1 MLGSHAAEKAGG
13 YHGAAMSVALENR
26 LEVLR
31 AHRHFRPGTV
41 DRFARFITTA
51 PEEALFRTSPLH
63 FAADAGVPENEA
75 VDLFLRAT
83 HAGILEFTWGLLCP
97 WCGAFLTTPAAL
109 RSLSRERD
117 CQMCRVSVRTE
128 DDTMEV
134 AFSVAPAVRRIRFH
148 QPDSLDLQK
157 DLLALMFSQSRTVP
171 ENIRQLLSESVLES
185 ISLPPGGVHRFTQR
199 LEAGRIYFLAAP
211 IHHVY
216 CKLEVSADEGVSSV
230 DAELMDGRML
240 PGLVKVRAGEVS
252 LTIHNRTPDAA
263 RVALVKFWFTSSQL
277 SCDIPSMVRGATMRR
292 YFSGKRLVTHQTFR
306 ELFRAESIPSE
317 GGLEFKSM
325 TVLFTD
331 LKGSTE
337 LYERIGD
344 MRAYG
349 LVREHFGV
357 LKELIAERGGSM
369 VKTIG
374 DAVMASFA
382 EPTPALEAATA
393 MTREVRRVSREG
405 AQLQLKVG
413 LHTGPCIAVELNER
427 LDYFGQTVN
436 VAARVQGVAGAD
448 EIAITEPVYAAPGAQ
463 DIIRAAEL
471 SATRERALLKGVE
484 GETTVYRL
492 R

>member
-1 MLGSHAAEKAGG
+1 
-13 YHGAAMSVALENR
+13 MSVALENR

-31 AHRHFRPGTV
+31 SYPRSRPETIE
-41 DRFARFITTA
+41 RFARFLETSS
-51 PEEALFRTSPLH
+51 EEALFRMSPLH
-63 FAADAGVPENEA
+63 FAEEQGVPENEA
-75 VDLFLRAT
+75 IDLFLRAT
-83 HAGILEFTWGLLCP
+83 HAGILEFTWGVLCP
-97 WCGAFLTTPAAL
+97 GCASFLTTPSAL
-109 RSLSRERD
+109 RSLQRTRD
-117 CQMCRVSVRTE
+117 CHMCRVSIETG
-128 DDTMEV
+128 DDNMEV
-134 AFSVAPAVRRIRFH
+134 AFSVAPSVRRIRFH
-148 QPDSLDLQK
+148 QPELLDLRK
-157 DLLALMFSQSRTVP
+157 DLLSLMFSQSRTLP
-171 ENIRQLLSESVLES
+171 EDIRRLVGDSVLDS
-185 ISLPPGGVHRFTQR
+185 ATLPPGGVHRFSAKMEPGQT
-199 LEAGRIYFLAAP
+199 YFLAAP
-211 IHHVY
+211 LHHLWCELVPTP
-216 CKLEVSADEGVSSV
+216 ESRTSHV
-230 DAELMDGRML
+230 DAELLDGRLL
-240 PGLVKVRAGEVS
+240 PGEVQVREGEVS
-252 LTIHNRTPDAA
+252 VSLHNRNSAPV
-263 RVALVKFWFTSSQL
+263 RVALLKFWVPRAEM
-277 SCDIPSMVRGATMRR
+277 SCSAETVSTPPLRR

-317 GGLEFKSM
+317 GGLEFKSL

-344 MRAYG
+344 FRAYG

-357 LKELIAERGGSM
+357 LRDIIAERGGSM

-405 AQLQLKVG
+405 VKLQLKVG
-413 LHTGPCIAVELNER
+413 LHSGPCIAVELNER

-436 VAARVQGVAGAD
+436 LAARVQGVASAD
-448 EIAITEPVYAAPGAQ
+448 EIAITEPVYGAPGAQ
-463 DIIRAAEL
+463 DIIRAAAL

>member
-1 MLGSHAAEKAGG
+1 
-13 YHGAAMSVALENR
+13 MSVALENR
-26 LEVLR
+26 LELLR
-31 AHRHFRPGTV
+31 SYPRISSQSI
-41 DRFARFITTA
+41 DRFARFIETA

-63 FAADAGVPENEA
+63 FATDEGVPENEA

-83 HAGILEFTWGLLCP
+83 HAGILEFTWGVLCP
-97 WCGAFLTTPAAL
+97 GCGSFLTTPAAL
-109 RSLSRERD
+109 RSLQRTRD
-117 CQMCRVSVRTE
+117 CQMCRVGVKTG
-128 DDTMEV
+128 DDNMEV
-134 AFSVAPAVRRIRFH
+134 AFTVAPSVRRIRFH
-148 QPDSLDLQK
+148 QPESLDLRK
-157 DLLALMFSQSRTVP
+157 DLLSLMFSQSRTIP
-171 ENIRQLLSESVLES
+171 DPIRRVVADSVLDS
-185 ISLPPGGVHRFTQR
+185 VSLQPGGVHRFSARMEPGQT
-199 LEAGRIYFLAAP
+199 YFLAVP
-211 IHHVY
+211 QHHLW
-216 CKLEVSADEGVSSV
+216 CQLEATPEATISTV
-230 DAELMDGRML
+230 DAELMDGRLL
-240 PGLVKVRAGEVS
+240 PDRVEVRAGEVS
-252 LTIHNRTPDAA
+252 VSLHNRTSSSAK
-263 RVALVKFWFTSSQL
+263 VALVKFWIPKSEM
-277 SCDIPSMVRGATMRR
+277 SCDVGAAPPQPMRR

-317 GGLEFKSM
+317 GGLEFKSL

-337 LYERIGD
+337 MYQRIGD
-344 MRAYG
+344 FRAYG
-349 LVREHFGV
+349 LVREHFG
-357 LKELIAERGGSM
+357 LLRDIISERGGSM

-393 MTREVRRVSREG
+393 MTREVRRLEKEG

-448 EIAITEPVYAAPGAQ
+448 EIAVTEPVYAAPGAQ
-463 DIIRAAEL
+463 DIIRAAAL

>member
-1 MLGSHAAEKAGG
+1 
-13 YHGAAMSVALENR
+13 
-26 LEVLR
+26 
-31 AHRHFRPGTV
+31 
-41 DRFARFITTA
+41 
-51 PEEALFRTSPLH
+51 
-63 FAADAGVPENEA
+63 
-75 VDLFLRAT
+75 
-83 HAGILEFTWGLLCP
+83 
-97 WCGAFLTTPAAL
+97 
-109 RSLSRERD
+109 
-117 CQMCRVSVRTE
+117 
-128 DDTMEV
+128 
-134 AFSVAPAVRRIRFH
+134 
-148 QPDSLDLQK
+148 
-157 DLLALMFSQSRTVP
+157 
-171 ENIRQLLSESVLES
+171 
-185 ISLPPGGVHRFTQR
+185 
-199 LEAGRIYFLAAP
+199 
-211 IHHVY
+211 
-216 CKLEVSADEGVSSV
+216 
-230 DAELMDGRML
+230 
-240 PGLVKVRAGEVS
+240 
-252 LTIHNRTPDAA
+252 
-263 RVALVKFWFTSSQL
+263 
-277 SCDIPSMVRGATMRR
+277 
-292 YFSGKRLVTHQTFR
+292 VTNQTFR

-344 MRAYG
+344 FRAYG

-357 LKELIAERGGSM
+357 LRDIIAERGGSM

-393 MTREVRRVSREG
+393 MSREVRRVSKEG

-436 VAARVQGVAGAD
+436 VASRVQGVAGAD
-448 EIAITEPVYAAPGAQ
+448 EIAITEPVYTAPGAQ
-463 DIIRAAEL
+463 DVIRAAAL

>member
-1 MLGSHAAEKAGG
+1 
-13 YHGAAMSVALENR
+13 MSVALANR
-26 LEVLR
+26 LEALR
-31 AHRHFRPGTV
+31 SHPRFRPETI
-41 DRFARFITTA
+41 DRFARFIETA
-51 PEEALFRTSPLH
+51 PEEALFRTSPMH
-63 FAADAGVPENEA
+63 FAEDYGVQENEA
-75 VDLFLRAT
+75 IDLFLRAT
-83 HAGILEFTWGLLCP
+83 HTGILEFTWGVLCP
-97 WCGAFLTTPAAL
+97 ICGAFLTTPAAL
-109 RSLSRERD
+109 RSLQRERD
-117 CQMCRVSVRTE
+117 CQMCRVNIVNE
-128 DDTMEV
+128 DDNMEV
-134 AFSVAPAVRRIRFH
+134 AFSVAPSVRRIRFH
-148 QPDSLDLQK
+148 QPEAMDLRK
-157 DLLALMFSQSRTVP
+157 DLLVAMFSQSRTIP
-171 ENIRQLLSESVLES
+171 DALRQMVTQSVSESVA
-185 ISLPPGGVHRFTQR
+185 LPPGGVHRFTAR
-199 LEAGRIYFLAAP
+199 IAAGETWFLAVP
-211 IHHVY
+211 LNHVF
-216 CKLEVSADEGVSSV
+216 CEMQGVPEGGVSTV
-230 DAELMDGRML
+230 DAELVDGQIM
-240 PGLVKVRAGEVS
+240 PGIVQVRAGEVS
-252 LTIHNRTPDAA
+252 ATLRNRTPTTVQ
-263 RVALVKFWFTSSQL
+263 VALVKFWVNRAQGA
-277 SCDIPSMVRGATMRR
+277 CDISGVRRSPTHLRR
-292 YFSGKRLVTHQTFR
+292 YLSGKRLVTNQTFR

-344 MRAYG
+344 FRAYG

-357 LKELIAERGGSM
+357 LRDIIAERGGSM

-436 VAARVQGVAGAD
+436 VASRVQGVAGAD

-463 DIIRAAEL
+463 DIIRAAAL
-471 SATRERALLKGVE
+471 SATRERTLLKGVE

>member
-1 MLGSHAAEKAGG
+1 
-13 YHGAAMSVALENR
+13 MSVVLENR

-31 AHRHFRPGTV
+31 SYPRFRPETIE
-41 DRFARFITTA
+41 RFARFIETA
-51 PEEALFRTSPLH
+51 PEEALFRTSPMH
-63 FAADAGVPENEA
+63 FAADEGVPENEA

-83 HAGILEFTWGLLCP
+83 HAGILEFTWGVLCP
-97 WCGAFLTTPAAL
+97 WCASFLTTPAAL
-109 RSLSRERD
+109 RSLQRSRD
-117 CQMCRVSVRTE
+117 CQMCRVSIQTE
-128 DDTMEV
+128 DDNMEV

-148 QPDSLDLQK
+148 QPESLDLRK
-157 DLLALMFSQSRTVP
+157 DLLPLMFSQSRIVP
-171 ENIRQLLSESVLES
+171 EPVRQLVGDSVLDS
-185 ISLPPGGVHRFTQR
+185 ATLPAGSVHRFTAQ
-199 LEAGRIYFLAAP
+199 LVPGQLYFLAVP
-211 IHHVY
+211 LHHVW
-216 CKLEVSADEGVSSV
+216 CEIQATPQSTLSAVN
-230 DAELMDGRML
+230 AELMDGRML
-240 PGLVKVRAGEVS
+240 PGSIEVRAGEVS
-252 LTIHNRTPDAA
+252 VTLHNRTAA
-263 RVALVKFWFTSSQL
+263 PVRVALVKFWIQRPEAEACTIAEPPRL
-277 SCDIPSMVRGATMRR
+277 PVRR
-292 YFSGKRLVTHQTFR
+292 YFSGKRLVTNQTFR

-344 MRAYG
+344 LRAYG

-357 LKELIAERGGSM
+357 LRDIISERGGSM

-393 MTREVRRVSREG
+393 MTREVRRVGRDG
-405 AQLQLKVG
+405 ARLQLKVG
-413 LHTGPCIAVELNER
+413 VHTGPCIAVELNER

-436 VAARVQGVAGAD
+436 VAARVQGVAQAD
-448 EIAITEPVYAAPGAQ
+448 EIAITEPVFTAPGSQ
-463 DIIRAAEL
+463 DIIRAAAL

>member
-1 MLGSHAAEKAGG
+1 
-13 YHGAAMSVALENR
+13 MSVALENR

-31 AHRHFRPGTV
+31 SHPQFRPGTV
-41 DRFARFITTA
+41 DRFARFIATA

-63 FAADAGVPENEA
+63 FAADEGVPENEA
-75 VDLFLRAT
+75 IDLFLRAT
-83 HAGILEFTWGLLCP
+83 HAGILEFTWGVLCP

-109 RSLSRERD
+109 RSLQRERD
-117 CQMCRVSVRTE
+117 CQMCRVAVRTE
-128 DDTMEV
+128 DDNMEV
-134 AFSVAPAVRRIRFH
+134 AFSVAPSVRRIRFH
-148 QPDSLDLQK
+148 QPDSLDLQR
-157 DLLALMFSQSRTVP
+157 DLLALMFSQSRTIP
-171 ENIRQLLSESVLES
+171 DDIRRRLSECVIES
-185 ISLPPGGVHRFTQR
+185 MALPPGGVHRFTQR
-199 LEAGRIYFLAAP
+199 LEAGRTYFLAAP
-211 IHHVY
+211 LHHVY
-216 CKLEVSADEGVSSV
+216 CKLEVAAGEGVSSL

-240 PGLVKVRAGEVS
+240 PGHFQVRAGEVS
-252 LTIHNRTPDAA
+252 MTLHNRTPDAA
-263 RVALVKFWFTSSQL
+263 RVALVKSWLTAEEMT
-277 SCDIPSMVRGATMRR
+277 CDVGVLNRGSAMRR

-337 LYERIGD
+337 MYERIGD

-357 LKELIAERGGSM
+357 LRDIIAERGGSM

-413 LHTGPCIAVELNER
+413 MHSGPCIAVELNER

>member
-1 MLGSHAAEKAGG
+1 
-13 YHGAAMSVALENR
+13 MSVVLESR
-26 LEVLR
+26 LELLR
-31 AHRHFRPGTV
+31 SYPRFSAQTV
-41 DRFARFITTA
+41 DRFARFIATA

-63 FAADAGVPENEA
+63 FAGDEGVPENEA
-75 VDLFLRAT
+75 IDLFLRAT
-83 HAGILEFTWGLLCP
+83 HAGILEFTWGVLCP
-97 WCGAFLTTPAAL
+97 GCGSFLTTPAAL
-109 RSLSRERD
+109 RSLQRPRD
-117 CQMCRVSVRTE
+117 CHMCRAAVKVE
-128 DDTMEV
+128 DDNVEV
-134 AFSVAPAVRRIRFH
+134 AFTVAPSVRRIRFH
-148 QPDSLDLQK
+148 HPESLELRR
-157 DLLALMFSQSRTVP
+157 DLLELMFSRSRSISDSV
-171 ENIRQLLSESVLES
+171 RQLVSESVLDS
-185 ISLPPGGVHRFTQR
+185 VSVPPGGLQRFSARMEPGQTYY
-199 LEAGRIYFLAAP
+199 LTAP
-211 IHHVY
+211 LDHLW
-216 CKLEVSADEGVSSV
+216 CQLEVAPEATASAV
-230 DAELMDGRML
+230 DAELMEGRLL
-240 PGLVKVRAGEVS
+240 PGFVQVRAGEVS
-252 LTIHNRTPDAA
+252 VSLHNRTPAPV
-263 RVALVKFWFTSSQL
+263 RVALVKFW
-277 SCDIPSMVRGATMRR
+277 IPSSEMRCDASAAPQPVPMRR

-317 GGLEFKSM
+317 GGLEFKSL

-344 MRAYG
+344 LRAYG

-357 LKELIAERGGSM
+357 LRDIIAERGGSL

-393 MTREVRRVSREG
+393 MTREVRRLGREG

-436 VAARVQGVAGAD
+436 VAARVQGVAGAE

-463 DIIRAAEL
+463 DIIRAAAL

>member
-1 MLGSHAAEKAGG
+1 MG
-13 YHGAAMSVALENR
+13 AMSVALASR
-26 LEVLR
+26 LDVLR
-31 AHRHFRPGTV
+31 SYPRFRPETI
-41 DRFARFITTA
+41 DRFARFIETA

-63 FAADAGVPENEA
+63 FAMDEGVPENEA

-83 HAGILEFTWGLLCP
+83 HAGILEFTWGVLCP
-97 WCGAFLTTPAAL
+97 GCASFLTTPAAL
-109 RSLSRERD
+109 RSIQRTRD
-117 CQMCRVSVRTE
+117 CQMCRVTVQRE
-128 DDTMEV
+128 DDNMEV
-134 AFSVAPAVRRIRFH
+134 AFSVAPSVRRIRFH
-148 QPDSLDLQK
+148 QPESLDLRR
-157 DLLALMFSQSRTVP
+157 DLLPLMFSQSRVVP
-171 ENIRQLLSESVLES
+171 EDVRRTVSESVLDTAT
-185 ISLPPGGVHRFTQR
+185 LPSGGVHRFTVR
-199 LEAGRIYFLAAP
+199 MEAGQTYFLAVP
-211 IHHVY
+211 LHHLW
-216 CKLEVSADEGVSSV
+216 CQLEATPQGTVSTV
-230 DAELMDGRML
+230 DAELMDGRLL
-240 PGLVKVRAGEVS
+240 PDSIQVREGEVS
-252 LTIHNRTPDAA
+252 VTLHNRTAAPA
-263 RVALVKFWFTSSQL
+263 RVALVKFWVPQSAMT
-277 SCDIPSMVRGATMRR
+277 CDVTPQTERPLRR

-325 TVLFTD
+325 TVLFSD

-344 MRAYG
+344 LRAYG

-357 LKELIAERGGSM
+357 LRDIIADRGGSL

-393 MTREVRRVSREG
+393 MTREVRRLGGEG
-405 AQLQLKVG
+405 TQLQLKVG
-413 LHTGPCIAVELNER
+413 VHTGPCIAVELNER

-448 EIAITEPVYAAPGAQ
+448 EIAITEPVYAAPGSQ
-463 DIIRAAEL
+463 DIIRAAAL
-471 SATRERALLKGVE
+471 NATRERALLKGVE

>member
-1 MLGSHAAEKAGG
+1 
-13 YHGAAMSVALENR
+13 MSVALANR

-31 AHRHFRPGTV
+31 SYPRFRPETIE
-41 DRFARFITTA
+41 RFARFIETA

-63 FAADAGVPENEA
+63 FAVEEGLPENEA

-83 HAGILEFTWGLLCP
+83 HAGILEFTWGVLCP
-97 WCGAFLTTPAAL
+97 GCAGFLTTPAAL
-109 RSLSRERD
+109 RSIQRTRD
-117 CQMCRVSVRTE
+117 CQMCRVTVQRE
-128 DDTMEV
+128 DDNMEV
-134 AFSVAPAVRRIRFH
+134 AFTVAPSVRRIRFH
-148 QPDSLDLQK
+148 QPESLDLRR
-157 DLLALMFSQSRTVP
+157 DLLPLMFSQSRIVP
-171 ENIRQLLSESVLES
+171 EDVRRTVMDSVLDTAD
-185 ISLPPGGVHRFTQR
+185 LPAGGVHRFTVR
-199 LEAGRIYFLAAP
+199 IEAGQTYFLAVP
-211 IHHVY
+211 LHHLW
-216 CKLEVSADEGVSSV
+216 CQIEATPDGTESAV
-230 DAELMDGRML
+230 DAELMDGRLL
-240 PGLVKVRAGEVS
+240 PGGIEVREGEVS
-252 LTIHNRTPDAA
+252 VTLHNRTAAPA
-263 RVALVKFWFTSSQL
+263 RVAMLKFWVPKSARTCGL
-277 SCDIPSMVRGATMRR
+277 PAEHERPLRR

-325 TVLFTD
+325 TVLFSD

-344 MRAYG
+344 LRAYG

-357 LKELIAERGGSM
+357 LRDIIAERGGSM

-393 MTREVRRVSREG
+393 MTREVRQLGRDG
-405 AQLQLKVG
+405 TKLQLKVG
-413 LHTGPCIAVELNER
+413 VHTGPCIAVELNER

-436 VAARVQGVAGAD
+436 VAARVQGVASAD
-448 EIAITEPVYAAPGAQ
+448 EIAITEPVYMAPGSQ
-463 DIIRAAEL
+463 DIIRAAAL
-471 SATRERALLKGVE
+471 NASRERAQLKGVE

>member
-1 MLGSHAAEKAGG
+1 
-13 YHGAAMSVALENR
+13 MSVALENR
-26 LEVLR
+26 LDVLR
-31 AHRHFRPGTV
+31 SYPRFRPETI
-41 DRFARFITTA
+41 DRFARFIETA

-63 FAADAGVPENEA
+63 FSADEGVPENEA

-83 HAGILEFTWGLLCP
+83 HAGILEFTWGVLCP
-97 WCGAFLTTPAAL
+97 FCASFLTTPAAL
-109 RSLSRERD
+109 RSLQRSRD
-117 CQMCRVSVRTE
+117 CQMCRVSVETE
-128 DDTMEV
+128 DDNMEV
-134 AFSVAPAVRRIRFH
+134 AFTVAPSVRRIRFH
-148 QPDSLDLQK
+148 QPEALDLRK
-157 DLLALMFSQSRTVP
+157 DLLPLMFSQSRIVP
-171 ENIRQLLSESVLES
+171 EEVRKVVLDSVLDAAL
-185 ISLPPGGVHRFTQR
+185 LPSGGVHRFTAR
-199 LEAGRIYFLAAP
+199 MEPGRTYFLAVP
-211 IHHVY
+211 MHHLW
-216 CKLEVSADEGVSSV
+216 CELEATPEGTLTTVN
-230 DAELMDGRML
+230 AELMDGRLL
-240 PGLVKVRAGEVS
+240 PGNVQVRDGEVTVT
-252 LTIHNRTPDAA
+252 LHNRTTAPV
-263 RVALVKFWFTSSQL
+263 RVALVKFWLQKSQMT
-277 SCDIPSMVRGATMRR
+277 CDAGAPRSALPVRR

-325 TVLFTD
+325 TVLFSD

-344 MRAYG
+344 LRAYG

-357 LKELIAERGGSM
+357 LRDIIAERGGSM

-393 MTREVRRVSREG
+393 MTREVRRLGRES

-413 LHTGPCIAVELNER
+413 VHTGPCIAVELNER

-436 VAARVQGVAGAD
+436 VAARVQGVASAD

-463 DIIRAAEL
+463 DIIRSAAL
-471 SATRERALLKGVE
+471 NATRERAVLKGVE

>member
-1 MLGSHAAEKAGG
+1 
-13 YHGAAMSVALENR
+13 MSVALETR

-31 AHRHFRPGTV
+31 SNSRFRPETV
-41 DRFARFITTA
+41 NRFARFLQEA
-51 PEEALFRTSPLH
+51 PEEALFRTSPMH
-63 FAADAGVPENEA
+63 FAADAGVSENEA

-83 HAGILEFTWGLLCP
+83 HAGIMEFTWGVLCP
-97 WCGAFLTTPAAL
+97 ACGSFLTTPAAL
-109 RSLSRERD
+109 RSLQRERP
-117 CQMCRVSVRTE
+117 CQMCRMSIKTE
-128 DDTMEV
+128 DDNMEV
-134 AFSVAPAVRRIRFH
+134 AFSVAPSTRRIRFH
-148 QPDSLDLQK
+148 QPEGLDLRR
-157 DLLALMFSQSRTVP
+157 DLLALMFSQSRTIP
-171 ENIRQLLSESVLES
+171 EPIQRIVGDSVLDS
-185 ISLPPGGVHRFTQR
+185 VALPAGGVHRFTAKI
-199 LEAGRIYFLAAP
+199 EAGKTYFLAVP
-211 IHHVY
+211 LHHVY
-216 CKLEVSADEGVSSV
+216 CELEAVAEGGVSTV
-230 DAELMDGRML
+230 NAELMDDRML
-240 PGLVKVRAGEVS
+240 PGHVKVNAGEVS
-252 LTIHNRTPDAA
+252 VTLHNRTSSTV
-263 RVALVKFWFTSSQL
+263 RVALVKFWISKSEIV
-277 SCDIPSMVRGATMRR
+277 CDVGGMPPPVPFRR
-292 YFSGKRLVTHQTFR
+292 YLSGKRLVTNQTFR

-317 GGLEFKSM
+317 GGLEFKSL

-337 LYERIGD
+337 MYERIGD
-344 MRAYG
+344 FRAYG

-357 LKELIAERGGSM
+357 LQDIIADRGGSL

-382 EPTPALEAATA
+382 EPMPALEAATA

-405 AQLQLKVG
+405 AHLQLKVG

-448 EIAITEPVYAAPGAQ
+448 EIAITEPVYTAPGAE
-463 DIIRAAEL
+463 DVIRAAAL

>member
-1 MLGSHAAEKAGG
+1 MELRGS
-13 YHGAAMSVALENR
+13 
-26 LEVLR
+26 
-31 AHRHFRPGTV
+31 
-41 DRFARFITTA
+41 
-51 PEEALFRTSPLH
+51 
-63 FAADAGVPENEA
+63 
-75 VDLFLRAT
+75 
-83 HAGILEFTWGLLCP
+83 
-97 WCGAFLTTPAAL
+97 
-109 RSLSRERD
+109 
-117 CQMCRVSVRTE
+117 
-128 DDTMEV
+128 
-134 AFSVAPAVRRIRFH
+134 
-148 QPDSLDLQK
+148 
-157 DLLALMFSQSRTVP
+157 LLALMFSQSR
-171 ENIRQLLSESVLES
+171 VLPDFFQEGAS
-185 ISLPPGGVHRFTQR
+185 HMLCAETFLPPGGEHRFSAR
-199 LEAGRIYFLAAP
+199 LTPGYYGLFSPLHHAWGHVRVFEEEGAP
-211 IHHVY
+211 
-216 CKLEVSADEGVSSV
+216 SAEMELRDGSMFPNGV
-230 DAELMDGRML
+230 DL
-240 PGLVKVRAGEVS
+240 RAGDVTLVLRNHGLAS
-252 LTIHNRTPDAA
+252 A
-263 RVALVKFWFTSSQL
+263 RVALLRMPGANT
-277 SCDIPSMVRGATMRR
+277 RGRWNPGWGPTLRP

-344 MRAYG
+344 LRAWG
-349 LVREHFGV
+349 LVREHFSV
-357 LKELIAERGGSM
+357 LRDIIAARGGSL

-393 MTREVRRVSREG
+393 MTREVRRMGRDG
-405 AQLQLKVG
+405 ADLQLKVG

-448 EIAITEPVYAAPGAQ
+448 EIAITEPVFTAPGAQ
-463 DIIRAAEL
+463 DIIRAAAL

>member
-1 MLGSHAAEKAGG
+1 
-13 YHGAAMSVALENR
+13 MSVALENR
-26 LEVLR
+26 LEMLR
-31 AHRHFRPGTV
+31 SYRSFRPETI

-75 VDLFLRAT
+75 IDLFLRAT
-83 HAGILEFTWGLLCP
+83 HAGILEFTWGVLCP
-97 WCGAFLTTPAAL
+97 FCGAFLTTPAAL
-109 RSLSRERD
+109 RSLQRERD
-117 CQMCRVSVRTE
+117 WQMCRVAVRTE
-128 DDTMEV
+128 DDSMEV

-148 QPDSLDLQK
+148 QPESLDMQR
-157 DLLALMFSQSRTVP
+157 DLLALMFSQSRTIPDDV
-171 ENIRQLLSESVLES
+171 RQLIGDCVIES
-185 ISLPPGGVHRFTQR
+185 ISLPPGGVYRFSPT
-199 LEAGRIYFLAAP
+199 LEEGRIYFLAAP
-211 IHHVY
+211 LHHLY
-216 CKLEVSADEGVSSV
+216 CKLEAVAEGGVSTV
-230 DAELMDGRML
+230 EAELMDGQLL
-240 PGLVKVRAGEVS
+240 PGLLEVRAGKVS
-252 LTIHNRTPDAA
+252 MAIHNRTPDAA
-263 RVALVKFWFTSSQL
+263 RVALVKFWLTRSQL
-277 SCDIPSMVRGATMRR
+277 TCSISPISRPSTFRR
-292 YFSGKRLVTHQTFR
+292 YLSGKRLVTHQTFR

-357 LKELIAERGGSM
+357 LRDIIAERGGSM

-413 LHTGPCIAVELNER
+413 LHSGPCIAVELNER

-463 DIIRAAEL
+463 DVIRAAEL

>member
-1 MLGSHAAEKAGG
+1 
-13 YHGAAMSVALENR
+13 MSVALENR

-31 AHRHFRPGTV
+31 SYSRFRAQSV
-41 DRFARFITTA
+41 DRFARFIETA
-51 PEEALFRTSPLH
+51 PEEVLFRTSPLH
-63 FAADAGVPENEA
+63 FAASEGVPENEA
-75 VDLFLRAT
+75 IDLFLRAT
-83 HAGILEFTWGLLCP
+83 HAGILEFTWGVLC
-97 WCGAFLTTPAAL
+97 WGCGSFLTTPAAL
-109 RSLSRERD
+109 RSLQRARD
-117 CQMCRVSVRTE
+117 CHMCRVSVE
-128 DDTMEV
+128 VGDDNMEV

-148 QPDSLDLQK
+148 QPESLDLRR
-157 DLLALMFSQSRTVP
+157 DLLSLMFSQSRDIP
-171 ENIRQLLSESVLES
+171 EDIRRTASESVVDA
-185 ISLPPGGVHRFTQR
+185 ISLPPGGVHRFTAR
-199 LEAGRIYFLAAP
+199 LEEGQTWFLAVP
-211 IHHVY
+211 LHHLW
-216 CKLEVSADEGVSSV
+216 CELEVSPEARTSAVE
-230 DAELMDGRML
+230 AELMDGRLL
-240 PGLVKVRAGEVS
+240 PGKVQVRAGEVS
-252 LTIHNRTPDAA
+252 VTLHNRTPSPS
-263 RVALVKFWFTSSQL
+263 RVALVKFWIPKAQL
-277 SCDIPSMVRGATMRR
+277 ACGMDGLPPPPPMRR
-292 YFSGKRLVTHQTFR
+292 YLSGKRLVTHQTFR

-317 GGLEFKSM
+317 GGLEFKSL

-344 MRAYG
+344 FRAYG

-357 LKELIAERGGSM
+357 LRDIIAERGGSM

-393 MTREVRRVSREG
+393 MTREVRRVRREG

-436 VAARVQGVAGAD
+436 VAARVQGVAAAD
-448 EIAITEPVYAAPGAQ
+448 EIAITEPVYGAPGAQ
-463 DIIRAAEL
+463 ELIRAAAL

-492 R
+492 REA

>member
-1 MLGSHAAEKAGG
+1 
-13 YHGAAMSVALENR
+13 
-26 LEVLR
+26 
-31 AHRHFRPGTV
+31 
-41 DRFARFITTA
+41 
-51 PEEALFRTSPLH
+51 
-63 FAADAGVPENEA
+63 
-75 VDLFLRAT
+75 
-83 HAGILEFTWGLLCP
+83 
-97 WCGAFLTTPAAL
+97 
-109 RSLSRERD
+109 
-117 CQMCRVSVRTE
+117 
-128 DDTMEV
+128 
-134 AFSVAPAVRRIRFH
+134 
-148 QPDSLDLQK
+148 
-157 DLLALMFSQSRTVP
+157 
-171 ENIRQLLSESVLES
+171 
-185 ISLPPGGVHRFTQR
+185 
-199 LEAGRIYFLAAP
+199 
-211 IHHVY
+211 
-216 CKLEVSADEGVSSV
+216 
-230 DAELMDGRML
+230 
-240 PGLVKVRAGEVS
+240 
-252 LTIHNRTPDAA
+252 
-263 RVALVKFWFTSSQL
+263 VKFWLTPEQMSGDVTPFTQTS
-277 SCDIPSMVRGATMRR
+277 AMRR

-357 LKELIAERGGSM
+357 LRDIIAQQGGSM

-405 AQLQLKVG
+405 AKLQLKVG

-448 EIAITEPVYAAPGAQ
+448 EIAITEPVYAAPGSQ